1 MTIGDFIK
9 RRRTELG
16 LTLEEIGKATGVG
29 KSTVKKWETGSI
41 SNMRR
46 DRIEQLAKIL
56 QVNPVIFIE
65 NDIADYDQAINRT
78 RRVTTNN
85 ISYRILALM
94 KYKKLSFY
102 DLSNYLS
109 VDIDGLRNFILYSTD
124 DEKFNDPR
132 LIGIANALGLK
143 SVELLTGYGL
153 NIDEDTDSYIKYIFQ
168 KIDEDLPLTQNEQ
181 LTLEDFLFENDNF
194 SYIAVQI
201 PVLGYVKAGIPMT
214 AVENIIDYEEISQ
227 EQARTGEFF
236 GLQIKGDSMEPKI
249 SEGDVVIVRKQETV
263 ENGEIAVVLI
273 NGDDATVKKFYKTD
287 AGIKLVS
294 TNPTYDP
301 FFYTPDEVNA
311 LPVIVIGKVVELRAK
326 F

>member
-1 MTIGDFIK
+1 MADGGDIVNINE
-9 RRRTELG
+9 RRKQLN
-16 LTLEEIGKATGVG
+16 LTLKEIADYVGVSEATV
-29 KSTVKKWETGSI
+29 SRWESGNI
-41 SNMRR
+41 ANMRR
-46 DRIEQLAKIL
+46 DRIAALAQIL
-56 QVNPVIFIE
+56 KVSPI
-65 NDIADYDQAINRT
+65 DIMGVTDGDNYDDSI
-78 RRVTTNN
+78 
-85 ISYRILALM
+85 
-94 KYKKLSFY
+94 
-102 DLSNYLS
+102 
-109 VDIDGLRNFILYSTD
+109 
-124 DEKFNDPR
+124 
-132 LIGIANALGLK
+132 K
-143 SVELLTGYGL
+143 S
-153 NIDEDTDSYIKYIFQ
+153 
-168 KIDEDLPLTQNEQ
+168 
-181 LTLEDFLFENDNF
+181 
-194 SYIAVQI
+194 VQI
-201 PVLGYVKAGIPMT
+201 PVLGRVKAGIPMT
-214 AVENIIDYEEISQ
+214 AIESIIDYEEISQ